1 LASDGNRENDGRKNM
16 GTGLNHLILALDV
29 ERVEEGRELLSAL
42 RGGLKYVKI
51 GHQLYAR
58 GGISFLKEIMAM
70 DYSVFLDIKVHDI
83 PNTVF
88 MAVDALA
95 SEGLWALTLHCG
107 GGRKMLEEA
116 GRAKE
121 KAGSGMNLLG
131 VTVLTS
137 FDDTSWEEV
146 APGCPMSL
154 ALEKRASLCRE
165 TGMDGIVC
173 SPLDLPVVTVAG
185 RGLFTVVPGVRP
197 ASLNDDQART
207 ATPQKTVSE
216 GADYIV
222 VGRPIVN
229 APDRIAAVKN
239 IAAAV
244 EEGLAWRKR

>member
-1 LASDGNRENDGRKNM
+1 
-16 GTGLNHLILALDV
+16 
-29 ERVEEGRELLSAL
+29 
-42 RGGLKYVKI
+42 
-51 GHQLYAR
+51 
-58 GGISFLKEIMAM
+58 M

-137 FDDTSWEEV
+137 FDATSWEEV

>member
-1 LASDGNRENDGRKNM
+1 M

-29 ERVEEGRELLSAL
+29 ERVEEGRDLLSAL
-42 RGGLKYVKI
+42 RGELKYVKI

-58 GGISFLKEIMAM
+58 GGIPFLKEIMAM
-70 DYSVFLDIKVHDI
+70 DYAVFLDIKVHDI

-116 GRAKE
+116 RRAKD
-121 KAGSGMNLLG
+121 KAGSGTNLLG

-137 FDDTSWEEV
+137 FDDASWEEV
-146 APGCPMSL
+146 APGCSMAL

-173 SPLDLPVVTVAG
+173 SPLDLPVVTAAG
-185 RGLFTVVPGVRP
+185 KGLFTVVPGVRP
-197 ASLNDDQART
+197 ASVNDDQART
-207 ATPQKTVSE
+207 ATPQRTIGS

-222 VGRPIVN
+222 VGRPIMN
-229 APDRIAAVKN
+229 APDRVAAVRS

-244 EEGLAWRKR
+244 EEGLSWRSGKCSNS